1 MNFTN
6 QILGILWKDL
16 LTEWRTKERLCPM
29 VFFLFLTLLV
39 FSFSFKSDGT
49 PVEEIGPGV
58 LWSSFVFAGLLGLIH
73 TFAAERE
80 DSCIDALLLSPG
92 DYGAIYMGKMLGN
105 LLFLLIVELLSLPIF
120 ALLFNLRVG
129 LYLIPLLGVLFLGAA
144 SLASVGTLFA
154 AMAENM
160 RLREQLLPLLLL
172 PIALPALI
180 SCVRATGLIFENSPP
195 QEYLPYLQIL
205 GVYVVVFSVL
215 SLILFEYI
223 LEE

>member
-16 LTEWRTKERLCPM
+16 LTEWRTRERLGPM
-29 VFFLFLTLLV
+29 VFFLFLTMMV
-39 FSFSFKSDGT
+39 FSFSFESGGSSFK
-49 PVEEIGPGV
+49 EIGPGV
-58 LWSSFVFAGLLGLIH
+58 LWSSFVFAGMLGLVH

-80 DSCIDALLLSPG
+80 DNCLDALLLSPG
-92 DYGAIYMGKMLGN
+92 DYGAIYLGKMLGN
-105 LLFLLIVELLSLPIF
+105 LLFLLIVELISLPIF
-120 ALLFNLRVG
+120 ALLFNLPVG

-154 AMAENM
+154 AMAGSM

-172 PIALPALI
+172 PMALPALI
-180 SCVRATGLIFENSPP
+180 SCVRATGLIFENSPA
-195 QEYLPYLQIL
+195 QEYLPHFQIL
-205 GVYVVVFSVL
+205 GVYVVVFSAL